1 MKKFKSLRYFL
12 LQSKVR
18 LLYRDYC
25 KLISKINDPVL
36 NEEYKKEI
44 RSEFSKYANIEDE
57 DQIDY
62 LIADGRK
69 RFPVMKQMI
78 AMLQ

>member
-1 MKKFKSLRYFL
+1 M
-12 LQSKVR
+12 QSKAR

-25 KLISKINDPVL
+25 KLISNVNDPFS
-36 NEEYKKEI
+36 NEEYKKEL
-44 RSEFSKYANIEDE
+44 RAEFLKYENIEDE

-78 AMLQ
+78 SMLR